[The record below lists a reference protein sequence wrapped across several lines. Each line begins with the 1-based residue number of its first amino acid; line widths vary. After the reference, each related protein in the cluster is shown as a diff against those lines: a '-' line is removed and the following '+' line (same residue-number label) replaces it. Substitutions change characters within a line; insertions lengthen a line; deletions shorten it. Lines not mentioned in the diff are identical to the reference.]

1 MSYYSLKNKLVAV
14 PLTYGM
20 IGGFIVILLF
30 LIFYFLDRNPLVN
43 IKMVDPLILSIFIF
57 FALKEFRDRYNSRQL
72 HFWQGMTG
80 GVINYLTI
88 ATISAIFILVMTVII
103 DPEMTTKYIES
114 RIELLNENK
123 QTLVDTMDEET
134 YLKAVAGVK
143 ETTGFDL
150 ALDDFLK
157 KSIIGLFLTIIIAVI
172 LRK

>member
-1 MSYYSLKNKLVAV
+1 MSFFTLKNKLVAV
-14 PLTYGM
+14 PVKYGI
-20 IGGFIVILLF
+20 IGGGVVILLF
-30 LIFYFLDRNPLVN
+30 MAFYFLDLNPLVN
-43 IKMVDPLILSIFIF
+43 IKMVDVLILSIFIF
-57 FALKEFRDRYNSRQL
+57 FALKEFRDRYNHREL

-88 ATISAIFILVMTVII
+88 AIVSAIFIYVMTVMI
-103 DPEMTTKYIES
+103 DPDMTTNYIIS
-114 RIELLNENK
+114 RIEVLNENK
-123 QTLVDTMDEET
+123 QTLVDTMDEKT
-134 YLKAVAGVK
+134 FQDAMAGVK